1 MSLRDLFR
9 GKRAIASA
17 GVFVLLIASLLLL
30 QGWRSRDTEW
40 TNDAFVEGTLSYL
53 APEVSGRVVEVLI
66 DDHARVRVGQELVRL
81 ERSGFEARFARARAD
96 LAAAA
101 NQMAAAEAGAAA
113 ADAEQKVAAVELW
126 RSEREL
132 ERVASM
138 LQRGAASQQQQ
149 DAARA
154 ARDAAEARGRALA
167 LRAQAERAVLGNE
180 APLRQAEASL
190 RQAELDLEHT
200 LLRAPFDGWIGRK
213 RVTVGDIVRPGQSLL
228 ALTRADD
235 TWILANFK
243 ETQIRN
249 FAIGSPVEVHVDA
262 FPGLIWR
269 GRIDSFSPASGAKF
283 ALIPAEP
290 AAGTFTKVVQRI
302 PVKIALEGIA
312 EGADPK
318 AAPPSLP
325 IGLSAEVWVGGS

>member
-1 MSLRDLFR
+1 MSLRDLFH

-17 GVFVLLIASLLLL
+17 LVFVALVASGIVL
-30 QGWRSRDTEW
+30 QGWSSRDTEW
-40 TNDAFVEGTLSYL
+40 TNDAFVEGTLTYL
-53 APEVSGRVVEVLI
+53 APEVSARVEAVLVE
-66 DDHARVRVGQELVRL
+66 DHAHVKQGQPLVRL
-81 ERSGFEARFARARAD
+81 ERSSFEARLARAQAV

-101 NQMAAAEAGAAA
+101 NQMAAAEAAAA
-113 ADAEQKVAAVELW
+113 SAEAERKVASVELW

-138 LQRGAASQQQQ
+138 VERGAASHKQL

-154 ARDAAEARGRALA
+154 ARDAAEARGRALE

-180 APLRQAEASL
+180 APLRQAEADL
-190 RQAELDLEHT
+190 RQAQLDLEHT
-200 LLRAPFDGWIGRK
+200 LLAAPFDGTVGRK
-213 RVTVGDIVRPGQSLL
+213 KVAVGDLVRPGQSLL
-228 ALTRADD
+228 ALTREGD
-235 TWILANFK
+235 TWIVANFK

-249 FAIGSPVEVHVDA
+249 FAIGTAAEIRIDA
-262 FPGLIWR
+262 FPDTTWR
-269 GRIDSFSPASGAKF
+269 GHVDSFSPASGSKF

-302 PVKIALEGIA
+302 PVKIALDGVRDDGSA
-312 EGADPK
+312 
-318 AAPPSLP
+318 AAPPALP